1 MLDNELLME
10 ATSLVNSNEEA
21 IAELHNEVEIAS
33 GCCMCG
39 YGHN

>member
-1 MLDNELLME
+1 MLNNELLME

-21 IAELHNEVEIAS
+21 IAELQAEVDCAS